1 MKSLWMETE
10 SDYFETNVP
19 FIYLGSRA
27 SRKRACPEALSED
40 PTSGNPQRSKKG
52 PWAKLIPGTAHS
64 QPLSAPRVPPH
75 TSGCSILGSGDSLG
89 ERSALGSAGLGLQPV
104 GELRRVVPA
113 ALLVACE
120 REGMCEASPG
130 EREDPA
136 WGERWTQ
143 RL

>member
-64 QPLSAPRVPPH
+64 QPLSAPRVPH
-75 TSGCSILGSGDSLG
+75 TPLGAPSWG
-89 ERSALGSAGLGLQPV
+89 
-104 GELRRVVPA
+104 A
-113 ALLVACE
+113 ATLLVSGV
-120 REGMCEASPG
+120 RLGP
-130 EREDPA
+130 PA
-136 WGERWTQ
+136 WVCSP
-143 RL
+143 